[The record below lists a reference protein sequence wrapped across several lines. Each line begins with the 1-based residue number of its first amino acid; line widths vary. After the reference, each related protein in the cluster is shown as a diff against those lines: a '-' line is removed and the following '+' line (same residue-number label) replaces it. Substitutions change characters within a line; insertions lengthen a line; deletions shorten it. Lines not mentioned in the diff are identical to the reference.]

1 MRLRLVLVSILL
13 VMGGCA
19 AAALPRELK
28 DGDIVFH
35 ASQSSQSE
43 ALRRATGSTYT
54 HMGMIFL
61 ESGAPLVLEAVGPV
75 KFTPLEDW
83 IQRGVDR
90 RYVVKRLANRDALS
104 PEDAVR
110 LRAEANRYLG
120 KPYDWFFEWSN
131 ERIYCS
137 ELVWKA
143 YKNVLGIEIG
153 ALQRLGEFDL
163 ADPVVAAKLK
173 ERFGDAIPKGE
184 MVISPASMFK
194 SDKLE
199 TVYEQ

>member
-1 MRLRLVLVSILL
+1 MRLRLVLVSTLL
-13 VMGGCA
+13 AMSACVA
-19 AAALPRELK
+19 AVPSGELR
-28 DGDIVFH
+28 DGDVVFH
-35 ASQSSQSE
+35 ASKSSQSD
-43 ALRRATGSTYT
+43 AIRRATGSRYT
-54 HMGMIFL
+54 HMGVVFL
-61 ESGAPLVLEAVGPV
+61 ENGSPVVLEAVGPV

-104 PEDAVR
+104 PADAAR
-110 LRAEANRYLG
+110 LKAAAVRYLG
-120 KPYDWFFEWSN
+120 KPYDSYFEWSD

-143 YKNVLGIEIG
+143 YKNALGIEIG
-153 ALQRLGEFDL
+153 VLQRLRDFDL

-173 ERFGDAIPKGE
+173 ERFGDAVPKDE
-184 MVISPASMFK
+184 VVISPVSMFK
-194 SDKLE
+194 SEKLR

>member
-1 MRLRLVLVSILL
+1 MRLRLGLVSILL
-13 VMGGCA
+13 AMSGCA
-19 AAALPRELK
+19 AAAPPGELR

-35 ASQSSQSE
+35 ASQSSQSD

-54 HMGMIFL
+54 HMGVVFF
-61 ESGAPLVLEAVGPV
+61 ENGSPVVLEAVGPV

-104 PEDAVR
+104 PVEAARLKAAAV
-110 LRAEANRYLG
+110 RYLG
-120 KPYDWFFEWSN
+120 RPYDSFFKWSD

-143 YKNVLGIEIG
+143 YKNALGIEIG
-153 ALQRLGEFDL
+153 VLQRLRDFDL
-163 ADPVVAAKLK
+163 ADPVVAATLK
-173 ERFGDAIPKGE
+173 ERFGDAVPTEEI
-184 MVISPASMFK
+184 VISPASMFA
-194 SDKLE
+194 SDKLR

>member
-1 MRLRLVLVSILL
+1 MRLRLGLVSILL
-13 VMGGCA
+13 AMSGCA
-19 AAALPRELK
+19 AAAPPGELR

-35 ASQSSQSE
+35 ASQSSQSD

-54 HMGMIFL
+54 HMGVVFFANG
-61 ESGAPLVLEAVGPV
+61 SPVVLEAVGPV

-104 PEDAVR
+104 PVEAARLKAAAV
-110 LRAEANRYLG
+110 RYLG
-120 KPYDWFFEWSN
+120 RPYDSFFEWSD

-143 YKNVLGIEIG
+143 YKNALGIEIG
-153 ALQRLGEFDL
+153 VLQRLRDFDL
-163 ADPVVAAKLK
+163 ADPVVAATLK
-173 ERFGDAIPKGE
+173 ERFGDAVPTEEI
-184 MVISPASMFK
+184 VISPASMFA
-194 SDKLE
+194 SDKLR